1 MLLEHLAPITAAEN
15 QLNPG
20 QQAAVNLL
28 DTWEKTNEKWFLLEA
43 AAGFG
48 KEQPVSEPVLTP
60 YGWATMGSLSVG
72 SLVIGSDGFP
82 NTVTD
87 IYPQGIKD
95 IYTITFADGSKVRCG
110 LDHLWTVKSDAK
122 KDLCV
127 LPLSEILKDYRHIN
141 SKKNPFRYSIPA
153 FQGLQKG
160 ENVEYAYALGYM
172 LGNGC
177 FSKGQLAIS
186 CHTTVEKDL
195 LTALKPSLGSP
206 TKSRDTSTNGRQSLY
221 CWLKVD
227 SNLFKYCQSGL
238 SGDKRLLE
246 NDNNWL
252 TWDYKSRLE
261 LLKGL
266 LDSDGC
272 ANNSI
277 YDGRFRS
284 SFSSTSETLMLLVR
298 DLIRSLGGR
307 CCEPNMENR
316 HLQYKSQYYAIMSFR
331 MPVCPFKIH
340 AERWVKP
347 VFSMSV
353 AITNIVKEQYQE
365 ESVCIK
371 VSAPNSLYVTTSFKL
386 THNSHTI
393 KYWLN
398 KNKHLKKDTV
408 LTAPTHQALEQLA
421 KDIPGV
427 SAMTIHALLGYR
439 PSATESEKQ
448 ILVKA
453 RGGGDKKI
461 DYRYVIIDEAF
472 YVPKVLIN
480 AIDKVYQNTRFIVLG
495 DRKQLQAVNENQSAL
510 IDLLPSIRYKTTLT
524 QNMRSNCEFQKQ
536 LVLDVGEKGW
546 DYDFTP
552 NLITR
557 AQVIK
562 QMCHLI
568 DQNQLDFLFIGYRH
582 VVVDQWAETI
592 RELIYERGKEEFYQP
607 GEVVRLSGVVDKDNF
622 EVIRNNEIVTIVETC
637 KKENPEF
644 IIVER
649 NGGETVLLDLDYN
662 GDIEQAKIEALK
674 GKDSK
679 LWAYFHR
686 LVRTYPKISSK
697 WAITAHSSQGSTV
710 DNAFLDFKDLKR
722 EGSNELLLV
731 AVSRSKN
738 LIKGFQ

>member
-1 MLLEHLAPITAAEN
+1 MLLEHSTPITVAEN

-60 YGWATMGSLSVG
+60 SGWTTMGSLSVG
-72 SLVIGSDGFP
+72 SLVIGSDGFS

-110 LDHLWTVKSDAK
+110 LDHLWTVKSQTK
-122 KDLCV
+122 KELCV
-127 LPLSEILKDYRHIN
+127 MPLSEILKDYIYTN
-141 SKKNPFRYSIPA
+141 SKKNPFKYSIPA
-153 FQGLQKG
+153 FEGLQKG
-160 ENVEYAYALGYM
+160 EKIGYAYALGYM

-186 CHTTVEKDL
+186 CHTNIEKDL
-195 LTALKPSLGSP
+195 LDALKPSLGSP
-206 TKSRDTSTNGRQSLY
+206 TKSRNTSTNGRQSLY

-227 SNLFKYCQSGL
+227 PCLLKYYQSGL

-246 NDNNWL
+246 DDNNWL
-252 TWDYKSRLE
+252 TWDYNSRLE

-284 SFSSTSETLMLLVR
+284 SFSSSSETLMLLVR

-307 CCEPNMENR
+307 CCEPNMEKR
-316 HLQYKSQYYAIMSFR
+316 HLQYKSQYYAIMAFR
-331 MPVCPFKIH
+331 MPICPFKLH
-340 AERWVKP
+340 SKKWVKP
-347 VFSMSV
+347 RFSMSV
-353 AITNIVKEQYQE
+353 AIVNIEKEQYQE

-371 VSAPNSLYVTTSFKL
+371 VSAPDRLYITANFKL
-386 THNSHTI
+386 THNSHTV

-453 RGGGDKKI
+453 RGGNDKRI

-472 YVPKVLIN
+472 YVPKVLIK
-480 AIDKVYQNTRFIVLG
+480 AIDEVYHDVRFIVLG
-495 DRKQLQAVNENQSAL
+495 DRKQLQAVSESQSAL
-510 IDLLPSIRYKTTLT
+510 IDLLPFIKYKATLT

-546 DYDFTP
+546 NYDFTP

-582 VVVDQWAETI
+582 VVVDRWAETI
-592 RELIYERGKEEFYQP
+592 RELIYDRGKEEFYQP
-607 GEVVRLSGVVDKDNF
+607 GEVVRLSGVVDKDNL
-622 EVIRNNEIVTIVETC
+622 EVIRNNEVVKIVGAC
-637 KKENPEF
+637 NKEKPEF

-649 NGGETVLLDLDYN
+649 DGGETVLLDLDYN
-662 GDIEQAKIEALK
+662 GEIEQAKIEALK
-674 GKDSK
+674 AKDSK
-679 LWAYFHR
+679 LWTYYHR
-686 LVRTYPKISSK
+686 LVRTYPKISSA
-697 WAITAHSSQGSTV
+697 WAITAHSSQGCTV
-710 DNAFLDFKDLKR
+710 NNAWIDFKDLKR

-731 AVSRSKN
+731 AVSRSRE